1 DDGTGIVH
9 IAPAFGADDY
19 ASGQRHGL
27 PMFRPIDDAGRF
39 AADVPLVGGQFV
51 KDADPVLVEDLR
63 ARGLVFRYRLE
74 VHTYPHCWRCGSPLI
89 YMARDSW
96 FLRTTSVKD
105 RMVAQNRGVDW
116 HPPETGS
123 KRFGEWLEG
132 NVDWAISRERYWGTP
147 LPVWLCSADP
157 SHLEVIGS
165 IAELES
171 HAGELGSDF
180 DPHKPFI
187 DEVTWRCPVHGGT
200 MRRTPEV
207 IDVWFDS
214 GSMPYAQWHYPFDNQ
229 ELFRR
234 HYPASFVC
242 EAIDQTRGWFY
253 SLLAIATMLGE
264 DAPFRA
270 VVVNDM
276 ILDAEGQKRS
286 KSKGNVVDPWEA
298 IATFGADAIRWYLLT
313 VSQPWVPK
321 RFDPEA
327 LGEAA
332 HRVFD
337 TLGHTYR
344 FFAQYANLES
354 WSPSSEDPSPEQRTV
369 MDRWIL
375 SRLAGLSAQVSADFA
390 AYEVT
395 RAARAVGEFI
405 VDDVSNWYVRRSR
418 DRFWGTADNADA
430 RAAFRTLNDVL
441 ITVSR
446 LLAPVT
452 PFHADWLHRAL
463 ASGASV
469 HLAPFP
475 SEADGTVAWPRE
487 ERLEQGMSGV
497 RTLARLG
504 RAARET
510 AKIRVRQPLRVLHA
524 VAPNGAVL
532 SAELL
537 AVLRDEL
544 NVKEV
549 RFLHGTNELVELR
562 AQPNFRVIGKRFGER
577 TQQAARSIRA
587 LGTEQLQEFRQGGSL
602 VIEVD
607 GETFPLNNGEF
618 EIVEEAKG
626 DLVVESDQGYTVALD
641 RTIDEALRLEGIARE
656 LVNRIQRL
664 RRETGLQVSDR
675 IHLGIYGDT
684 DVRNAVEGHKD
695 YIAGETLAL
704 EIFTGEEPADA
715 RGPVHEV
722 ELDGRRVRMT
732 MARE

>member
-1 DDGTGIVH
+1 
-9 IAPAFGADDY
+9 
-19 ASGQRHGL
+19 
-27 PMFRPIDDAGRF
+27 
-39 AADVPLVGGQFV
+39 
-51 KDADPVLVEDLR
+51 
-63 ARGLVFRYRLE
+63 
-74 VHTYPHCWRCGSPLI
+74 
-89 YMARDSW
+89 
-96 FLRTTSVKD
+96 
-105 RMVAQNRGVDW
+105 
-116 HPPETGS
+116 
-123 KRFGEWLEG
+123 
-132 NVDWAISRERYWGTP
+132 
-147 LPVWLCSADP
+147 
-157 SHLEVIGS
+157 
-165 IAELES
+165 
-171 HAGELGSDF
+171 
-180 DPHKPFI
+180 
-187 DEVTWRCPVHGGT
+187 
-200 MRRTPEV
+200 
-207 IDVWFDS
+207 
-214 GSMPYAQWHYPFDNQ
+214 
-229 ELFRR
+229 
-234 HYPASFVC
+234 
-242 EAIDQTRGWFY
+242 
-253 SLLAIATMLGE
+253 
-264 DAPFRA
+264 
-270 VVVNDM
+270 
-276 ILDAEGQKRS
+276 
-286 KSKGNVVDPWEA
+286 
-298 IATFGADAIRWYLLT
+298 
-313 VSQPWVPK
+313 
-321 RFDPEA
+321 
-327 LGEAA
+327 
-332 HRVFD
+332 
-337 TLGHTYR
+337 
-344 FFAQYANLES
+344 
-354 WSPSSEDPSPEQRTV
+354 

-390 AYEVT
+390 GYEVT

-430 RAAFRTLNDVL
+430 RAAFRTLHDVL

-469 HLAPFP
+469 HLAAFP
-475 SEADGTVAWPRE
+475 SEADSTAARPRE

-607 GETFPLNNGEF
+607 GETFPLNTEEF
-618 EIVEEAKG
+618 EIVEEARG

-675 IHLGIYGDT
+675 IRLGVYGDS
-684 DVRNAVEGHKD
+684 DVRHAVAGHKD
-695 YIAGETLAL
+695 YIAGETLAV
-704 EIFTGEEPADA
+704 EILTGEEPADA

-722 ELDGRRVRMT
+722 ELDGKRVRMT